1 MAHLLALCNNQRAG
15 LYAKAPVGVG
25 QIRVILFTFPEA
37 HQVEPGNVRSR
48 ASQKPLSLSTAHVA
62 ASSSCCA
69 KIRVRTPARAETEGE
84 ERTRESHRMQSGGR
98 KHACRTR
105 ESHRMQSGGR
115 KHALLLWIGIG
126 WRCQPKQAAATRT
139 GVNISGSMRPS
150 SRIARACWLI
160 GWKDDPAASP
170 PIVIDRVLR
179 GRLVWTEARNAAS
192 THQFLS

>member
-1 MAHLLALCNNQRAG
+1 LFTCSSTSKMAHLLALRNNQRAG

-98 KHACRTR
+98 KHAC
-105 ESHRMQSGGR
+105 M
-115 KHALLLWIGIG
+115 HAWVVVQALFDLL
-126 WRCQPKQAAATRT
+126 CC
-139 GVNISGSMRPS
+139 SGSV
-150 SRIARACWLI
+150 SRLAMPTKAGCSDAYGRECLWPVIAHCQCVL
-160 GWKDDPAASP
+160 
-170 PIVIDRVLR
+170 IDRLKR
-179 GRLVWTEARNAAS
+179 
-192 THQFLS
+192 